1 MYNILSDKD
10 FFELYIKSADITYN
24 NGDEEIIFIKDA
36 NFKFSYLSP
45 GYLKGFQAGG
55 TISEEKILGLVNTVY
70 PKGSIQ
76 ALVEEVALKQDMEIK
91 SSLKPAKFLY
101 IDIYNRIGLIRKRP
115 IINPA
120 TNNFVG
126 IIGNVSPLLLP
137 NILDMLYKMNGIR
150 LGLANSECVEPL
162 QHDLTPR
169 QHVILFLYLNR
180 YSATDISSILTTLGQ
195 KISAGRVN
203 NHLENLK
210 YIFAAKTKEQLIE
223 KAISL
228 KYHLFIPR
236 QLLQIG
242 SFPLEDEVLIS
253 EQ

>member
-1 MYNILSDKD
+1 
-10 FFELYIKSADITYN
+10 
-24 NGDEEIIFIKDA
+24 
-36 NFKFSYLSP
+36 
-45 GYLKGFQAGG
+45 
-55 TISEEKILGLVNTVY
+55 
-70 PKGSIQ
+70 
-76 ALVEEVALKQDMEIK
+76 
-91 SSLKPAKFLY
+91 
-101 IDIYNRIGLIRKRP
+101 
-115 IINPA
+115 
-120 TNNFVG
+120 
-126 IIGNVSPLLLP
+126 
-137 NILDMLYKMNGIR
+137 MLYKMNGIR

-162 QHDLTPR
+162 QHDLSPR

>member
-1 MYNILSDKD
+1 
-10 FFELYIKSADITYN
+10 
-24 NGDEEIIFIKDA
+24 
-36 NFKFSYLSP
+36 
-45 GYLKGFQAGG
+45 
-55 TISEEKILGLVNTVY
+55 
-70 PKGSIQ
+70 
-76 ALVEEVALKQDMEIK
+76 
-91 SSLKPAKFLY
+91 
-101 IDIYNRIGLIRKRP
+101 
-115 IINPA
+115 
-120 TNNFVG
+120 
-126 IIGNVSPLLLP
+126 
-137 NILDMLYKMNGIR
+137 
-150 LGLANSECVEPL
+150 
-162 QHDLTPR
+162 
-169 QHVILFLYLNR
+169 
-180 YSATDISSILTTLGQ
+180 LTTLGQ